1 MDRRLQQAGMT
12 AAAIYAAAYAL
23 RSNTIDLDHFK
34 PSEFGLWW
42 PLLDTGLLLKLD
54 AFREDLG
61 SRVIVSPAKGAMG
74 RFSNESSQ
82 HFPKPLI
89 KAIDVMTPDADMWS
103 VYKAARRIGFH
114 GIGLYPHW
122 MPYHGAHLDVRADR
136 SDENP
141 ALWSAIKTA
150 AGKQEYVEIERAYS

>member
-1 MDRRLQQAGMT
+1 MNNRKIIGSGVGI
-12 AAAIYAAAYAL
+12 AALYAAAYAL
-23 RSNTIDLDHFK
+23 RSGTIELDHFT
-34 PSEFGLWW
+34 PGEFGAWW

-61 SRVIVSPAKGAMG
+61 SRVIISPAKGAMG
-74 RFSNESSQ
+74 RLSDEASQ
-82 HFPKPLI
+82 HFPRPMI

-122 MPYHGAHLDVRADR
+122 KPYHGAHLDVRADR
-136 SDENP
+136 SEENP

-150 AGKQEYVEIERAYS
+150 KGQEYVEIERAYA